1 MGFRQKKQESMCSR
15 FELVHGKKG
24 EDKKVSSER
33 GRRKDTDGEKRGEQ
47 RGMEQGMERGFQR
60 GEKHGLK
67 RGIEQERIN
76 TEHEHMRAEAR
87 ARELERQ
94 LKCGRI

>member
-1 MGFRQKKQESMCSR
+1 MCR
-15 FELVHGKKG
+15 AIDLLIA
-24 EDKKVSSER
+24 
-33 GRRKDTDGEKRGEQ
+33 DGEKRGEQ
-47 RGMEQGMERGFQR
+47 RGEQRGMERGFQR

>member
-1 MGFRQKKQESMCSR
+1 
-15 FELVHGKKG
+15 
-24 EDKKVSSER
+24 
-33 GRRKDTDGEKRGEQ
+33 
-47 RGMEQGMERGFQR
+47 MEQGMERGFQR